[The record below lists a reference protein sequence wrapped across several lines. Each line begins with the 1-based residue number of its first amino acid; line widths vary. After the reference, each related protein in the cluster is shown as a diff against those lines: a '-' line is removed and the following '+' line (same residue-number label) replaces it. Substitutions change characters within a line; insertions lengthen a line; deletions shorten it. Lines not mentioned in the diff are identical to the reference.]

1 MSAEP
6 GSLHAV
12 LPGLNAISVPQNS
25 PLTRIPPDHAS
36 RSGRQF
42 HSCVVNAR
50 PQRAPRPTMA
60 ATVTAAVEKAQQAT
74 KKLFG
79 LFDGEQS
86 ADVSELF
93 RRLTEDSTE
102 DEAKPAAKATVKPR

>member
-1 MSAEP
+1 M
-6 GSLHAV
+6 
-12 LPGLNAISVPQNS
+12 
-25 PLTRIPPDHAS
+25 
-36 RSGRQF
+36 
-42 HSCVVNAR
+42 
-50 PQRAPRPTMA
+50 
-60 ATVTAAVEKAQQAT
+60 TAAVEKAQQAT